1 MSVFRINKNDNYTV
15 MSNYHLKDKNLTY
28 KAKGLLSFMLSLP
41 DDWDYSMNG
50 LVAISKENISAIRSA
65 LKELEKN
72 HYLIRTRH
80 QKSNGQF
87 EYDYTIYEKPLV
99 QPYIDFLHTVNPHTE
114 NHIQINTNNKD
125 KKDKQNLPLIKELIN
140 RNFIEESDIN
150 IPAYYDLLCD
160 VQKYYDYYDLAKV
173 CGYIANKWN
182 DNKGL
187 DENNK
192 PIINKFAYFKSSLIN
207 NLEKINNVVELDY

>member
-1 MSVFRINKNDNYTV
+1 

-65 LKELEKN
+65 LKELEQN

-99 QPYIDFLHTVNPHTE
+99 QPYIGFLHTVNPHTE

-125 KKDKQNLPLIKELIN
+125 KK
-140 RNFIEESDIN
+140 
-150 IPAYYDLLCD
+150 
-160 VQKYYDYYDLAKV
+160 
-173 CGYIANKWN
+173 
-182 DNKGL
+182 
-187 DENNK
+187 
-192 PIINKFAYFKSSLIN
+192 INKICL
-207 NLEKINNVVELDY
+207 